1 VAHATA
7 PAAIS
12 TFVASPGA
20 APLTLGPGR
29 EGTPVTTTTAPP
41 QGADGTAAPGA
52 GLRRLWDRKLP
63 HYPETGP
70 RSLYLAITVLATVV
84 LYYELYI
91 GGAVATQ
98 IIAEF
103 DMSFTF
109 YVFVS
114 VIGNAVGAFASL
126 FAGLADRWGR
136 ANLVVGGLL
145 VTGLIIGL
153 GLPNAGGKTAY
164 TVLFAVL
171 SLVEGIVL
179 VATPA
184 LIRDFSPQL
193 GRGMA
198 MGFWTLGPV
207 LGSLVVTEVS
217 SSTLGSHPEW
227 RFQFY
232 VCGVAGLVVFLI
244 ALIGLRELSPALR
257 DQLMVSMRDR
267 ALIEARA
274 AGLDPER
281 ALKGSWRQM
290 LRFDIIGSAFAI
302 SVFLLLYYILVG
314 FTVVYFATVYGYSP
328 ERANSLANWYWI
340 ANAIS
345 LVVTGILTDK
355 LRVRKPFMIVGTAIG
370 LVGSVL
376 FALAATKPDTSYYT
390 IAVYFVLSAVGGGM
404 AYVAWMAS
412 FTETVEKH
420 NPAATATGLAIW
432 GWILR
437 IVVTASL
444 AILTLVLPATS
455 ILVDQ
460 GSRVQEI
467 VGAHPQEVAVLSA
480 IDPDTSAALAAD
492 PTDLDALSTA
502 LGQVARQQGAGDAEA
517 DAVSAAVQ
525 TRAPQLAAV
534 QAIDPATLGALQAN
548 PLDRAAGASAVGDIV
563 RGLGVSQEQAVQL
576 LTSLA
581 SPDVQQD
588 LGQITSYA
596 STLESATAAIPAED
610 LAYLGEHGE
619 EVAQAQEDNP
629 HQWQTWWWV
638 CIAGQVVFLPFV
650 FVLTGRWSPRR
661 ARQDEIEHEQRV
673 EQELAA
679 LGTGRS

>member
-1 VAHATA
+1 M
-7 PAAIS
+7 
-12 TFVASPGA
+12 
-20 APLTLGPGR
+20 
-29 EGTPVTTTTAPP
+29 
-41 QGADGTAAPGA
+41 
-52 GLRRLWDRKLP
+52 RRLWDRKLS

-70 RSLYLAITVLATVV
+70 RSLYLGITVLATVV
-84 LYYELYI
+84 LYYELYV

-98 IIAEF
+98 IIEEF
-103 DMSFTF
+103 GFSFTYF
-109 YVFVS
+109 VFIS

-136 ANLVVGGLL
+136 ANLVVVGLL
-145 VTGLIIGL
+145 ITGLIIAF
-153 GLPNAGGKTAY
+153 GLPNAGSKAVY

-171 SLVEGIVL
+171 SFVEGIVL

-184 LIRDFSPQL
+184 LIRDFSPQV
-193 GRGMA
+193 GRGVA

-217 SSTLGSHPEW
+217 SNTLGSHPDW

-232 VCGVAGLVVFLI
+232 VCGIAGLVVFLI
-244 ALIGLRELSPALR
+244 ALVGLRELSPALR

-274 AGLDPER
+274 AGLDPEE

-314 FTVVYFATVYGYSP
+314 FTVVYFATVYGYTP

-345 LVVTGILTDK
+345 LVVTGVLTDRF
-355 LRVRKPFMIVGTAIG
+355 RVRKPFMILGTVIG
-370 LVGSVL
+370 LIGSVL
-376 FALAATKPDTSYYT
+376 FALSATRPETSYHT
-390 IAVYFVLSAVGGGM
+390 IAVYFILASAGGGM

-437 IVVTASL
+437 LVVTASL
-444 AILTLVLPATS
+444 AIFTLVVPATS

-460 GSRVQEI
+460 GSRISAMQEEHPEEFAI
-467 VGAHPQEVAVLSA
+467 VTG
-480 IDPDTSAALAAD
+480 IDPDLAEKVQSD
-492 PTDLDALSTA
+492 PTDQDSLATL
-502 LGQVARQQGAGDAEA
+502 LGQVATAEGKGGDAAGVES
-517 DAVSAAVQ
+517 VVKGG
-525 TRAPQLAAV
+525 QLATV
-534 QAIDPATLGALQAN
+534 SVIEPATLASLQSN
-548 PLDRAAGASAVGDIV
+548 PLDQAAQGAAVGQIMQ
-563 RGLGVSQEQAVQL
+563 GLHVDQATAVQL

-581 SPDVQQD
+581 SADAQANLQKAGTYAGDLQGAASAFSEDDLNYLSEHGPDV
-588 LGQITSYA
+588 A
-596 STLESATAAIPAED
+596 KAA
-610 LAYLGEHGE
+610 
-619 EVAQAQEDNP
+619 EDNP

-638 CIAGQVVFLPFV
+638 CVAGQLVFLPFV

-661 ARQDEIEHEQRV
+661 AKQDEVEHEQRV
-673 EQELAA
+673 AEELAA
-679 LGTGRS
+679 LQR